1 MSVRTARAPSKIYSQ
16 YAATLTP
23 QPIKLRGHSIGVK
36 AVLITSNRET
46 VQFSLGQMVCQ
57 CNSEAICVRREA
69 REGWGLDGPDP
80 VKECNG
86 AWLSVIN
93 SRGAVH

>member
-57 CNSEAICVRREA
+57 CTVRQYVFAEKRE
-69 REGWGLDGPDP
+69 RVGDWMGLTQ
-80 VKECNG
+80 
-86 AWLSVIN
+86 
-93 SRGAVH
+93 SRNATGLGCP